1 MSDPFKLIVGLGN
14 PGPEHSDNRHNA
26 GFWCADAI
34 ADKFSVQFRP
44 ETKFF
49 GEVCRLRIK
58 GDEYWLLKPSTYM
71 NNSGRSVQAML
82 SFYKFDVSELLVIH
96 DEIDLEPGD
105 VRLKKGGGHGGQN
118 GLRDIFSQLGD
129 RQFSRLR
136 IGVGHPGDKHK
147 VVNHVLGRASSDDQE
162 KINEAIDRALKCLPS
177 ILKGDTQKAMN
188 ELHSD
193 SKKAKTEK

>member
-1 MSDPFKLIVGLGN
+1 MPEPFKIIVGLGN
-14 PGPEHSDNRHNA
+14 PGAEHVDTRHNA
-26 GFWCADAI
+26 GFWCADAL
-34 ADKFSVQFRP
+34 ADEYTGTFRS
-44 ETKFF
+44 EAKFF
-49 GEVCRLRIK
+49 GDVCRIQIK

-96 DEIDLEPGD
+96 DEIDLEAGD

-118 GLRDIFSQLGD
+118 GLRDIISQLGSQ
-129 RQFSRLR
+129 QFSRLR

-147 VVNHVLGRASSDDQE
+147 VVNHVLGRASKDDQD
-162 KINEAIDRALKCLPS
+162 KINEAIERALKCLPM

-188 ELHSD
+188 ELHGN
-193 SKKAKTEK
+193 SKN